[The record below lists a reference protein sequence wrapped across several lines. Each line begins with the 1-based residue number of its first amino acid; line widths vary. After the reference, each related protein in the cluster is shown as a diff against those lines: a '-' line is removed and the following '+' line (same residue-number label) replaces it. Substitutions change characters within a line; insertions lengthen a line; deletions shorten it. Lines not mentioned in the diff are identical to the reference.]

1 MSRNGRQKVRGIS
14 MKQNETVL
22 EIGLGVPIADASQLA
37 VDLAK
42 QRKSTIVF
50 RYNNIEIKVSPKT
63 KPEFVVNA
71 FFSKAAILPNMG
83 MAGEL
88 NSKAYGG

>member
-1 MSRNGRQKVRGIS
+1 

-22 EIGLGVPIADASQLA
+22 EIGFGVPIADASQLA

-63 KPEFVVNA
+63 RICCKCLLFQ
-71 FFSKAAILPNMG
+71 
-83 MAGEL
+83 
-88 NSKAYGG
+88 GGDFAKHGNGW